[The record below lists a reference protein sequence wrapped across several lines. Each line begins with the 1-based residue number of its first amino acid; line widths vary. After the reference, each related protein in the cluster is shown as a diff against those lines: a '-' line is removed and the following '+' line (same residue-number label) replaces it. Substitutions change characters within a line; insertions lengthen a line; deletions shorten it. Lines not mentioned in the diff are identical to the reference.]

1 MALPIRLVVASCLL
15 LVPSLARAASED
27 SCAHATYEDPQLHPT
42 NQQPMARD
50 GWIAIEAESG
60 YYEHPFT
67 NVRVRDGEGREIA
80 TTPVFDETTVR
91 RYEVFAPVQPLE
103 AGAYELVFTNSTNC
117 FGLLEVVLPLTVAD
131 ALAEPIEASPVI
143 DEIEAKVFDEVALNL
158 EIEIPAQTV
167 PGWVLV
173 EADFAPQVG
182 WWADALVAYDEPE
195 RVVFHRDVEGEDVSE
210 ICVRV
215 TFYDLAG
222 AAGPTHEQCT
232 TEVEHISS
240 AQPSLPLQGCR
251 VGGTSPTWAL
261 GLLLVLGLGRR
272 RRS

>member
-15 LVPSLARAASED
+15 LVPALANAASED
-27 SCAHATYEDPQLHPT
+27 SCDQAIYEDPQLHPT
-42 NQQPMARD
+42 NQPLARD

-67 NVRVRDGEGREIA
+67 DVRVRDGEGREIA
-80 TTPVFDETTVR
+80 TTPVFDETTRR
-91 RYEVFAPVQPLE
+91 RYEVFVAVEPLE
-103 AGAYELVFTNSTNC
+103 AGAYELLFTSSTVC
-117 FGLLEVVLPLTVAD
+117 FGPLEVVLPLTVAD

-143 DEIEAKVFDEVALNL
+143 DEIEAKVFDEIALNL
-158 EIEIPAQTV
+158 EIEIPAQAV

-173 EADFAPQVG
+173 DADFAPQVE
-182 WWADALVAYDEPE
+182 WWADALVASDEPE
-195 RVVFHRDVEGEDVSE
+195 RVVFHRDVNGEEVSE
-210 ICVRV
+210 VCVRV

-232 TEVEHISS
+232 TEVEHIST
-240 AQPSLPLQGCR
+240 AQQPLPLQGCR
-251 VGGTSPTWAL
+251 IGGTSPTWAL
-261 GLLLVLGLGRR
+261 GLLLAFGLGRR